1 MTMSYTPV
9 NRIGTDHTIWVNG
22 LIFYKDEIKMM
33 EARLTEVASKK
44 SSFEA
49 SQDIEHFQNQ
59 FILQRNNIDELKH
72 DVNIYVSKLA
82 KDTKEGMGQAEGE
95 MLGEKLELHER
106 YEGIEKVMKELR
118 DDFKEFLAKWM

>member
-1 MTMSYTPV
+1 MSYTPV

-33 EARLTEVASKK
+33 EARLTEVASKNTT
-44 SSFEA
+44 FEA

-72 DVNIYVSKLA
+72 DVNIYVGNLA
-82 KDTKEGMGQAEGE
+82 KGNRENEGRVESE

>member
-1 MTMSYTPV
+1 
-9 NRIGTDHTIWVNG
+9 
-22 LIFYKDEIKMM
+22 M

-82 KDTKEGMGQAEGE
+82 KETKEINGQPDGE